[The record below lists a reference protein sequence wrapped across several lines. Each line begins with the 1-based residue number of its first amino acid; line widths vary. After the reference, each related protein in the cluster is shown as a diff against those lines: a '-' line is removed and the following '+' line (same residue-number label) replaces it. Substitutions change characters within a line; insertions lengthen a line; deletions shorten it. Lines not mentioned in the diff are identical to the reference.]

1 MTNSQINK
9 DIIPIIPY
17 GYGTWVYDK
26 IYRDKED
33 TSPLPEGTLEI
44 KPGNFVKPGLFKGTI
59 TEWNQKATAFPYT
72 QVYSY
77 GGDIEMYCRGSGES
91 KTSDPC
97 IKANGFKSDKGLEDG
112 FVVTFPGEDKDQHVG
127 LKSLEAYL
135 NIPKV
140 AQNILIIDGRVDNKK
155 EGVYDYLD
163 YFNALEKDE
172 AEAFADKVSKN
183 ICRNDSVDG
192 LQFDVEPFSFT
203 GEGGS
208 VSGSGQKY
216 FYYQIA
222 KNFAGW
228 NGNVN
233 DNTGV
238 NPNLTNDPLGCV
250 NANHPNGRFFSIF
263 TFAKSITP
271 DVKTMLTQYG
281 NGCVMD
287 SLYDLGPLP
296 GGQLNS
302 VDDFKKYAA
311 QEIKDMQAL
320 NVPYQ
325 FAIPAAA
332 SAHEFE
338 TKAGQVAAG
347 AGNQIEYIKAVMEL
361 IKPEALKIQDPNFKG
376 IGVWS
381 YNQKMYWH
389 GDEYTPASPS
399 DTTMSYIDSAT
410 SATAHDEL

>member
-1 MTNSQINK
+1 MTDSQINK
-9 DIIPIIPY
+9 NTTPIIPY

-26 IYRDKED
+26 IYSTPVPGD
-33 TSPLPEGTLEI
+33 GTIEI
-44 KPGNFVKPGLFKGTI
+44 KPGNFVKPGLFKDAI
-59 TEWNQKATAFPYT
+59 TAWNQKATGFPYT

-91 KTSDPC
+91 DKTDPC

-112 FVVTFPGEDKDQHVG
+112 FVVTFPGDDKDQHIG
-127 LKSLEAYL
+127 LKSLEGYL

-140 AQNILIIDGRVDNKK
+140 AQNILIIDGRMDNKI
-155 EGVYDYLD
+155 EGEYDYLD

-172 AEAFADKVSKN
+172 AEAFADKVSNN
-183 ICRNDSVDG
+183 ICGNDSVDG
-192 LQFDVEPFSFT
+192 VQFDVEPFSFT
-203 GEGGS
+203 GDGGS
-208 VSGSGQKY
+208 VAGAGQKY

-228 NGNVN
+228 NGHSG
-233 DNTGV
+233 DNTGI
-238 NPNLTNDPLGCV
+238 NTGGDALGCV

-271 DVKTMLTQYG
+271 DVIKMLTQYG

-338 TKAGQVAAG
+338 TKAGQIAAG
-347 AGNQIEYIKAVMEL
+347 AGNQIKYVQAVMEL

-376 IGVWS
+376 IGIWS
-381 YNQKMYWH
+381 WNQKMYWH

-399 DTTMSYIDSAT
+399 DEIMSYLDSAVT
-410 SATAHDEL
+410 SAILHEEL

>member
-1 MTNSQINK
+1 MTNSQTNK
-9 DIIPIIPY
+9 DIIPY

-44 KPGNFVKPGLFKGTI
+44 KPGNYVKPGLFKDAI
-59 TEWNQKATAFPYT
+59 TEWNQKATFFPYT
-72 QVYSY
+72 QIYSY

-91 KTSDPC
+91 ELSDPC
-97 IKANGFKSDKGLEDG
+97 TVDR
-112 FVVTFPGEDKDQHVG
+112 FVVTFPGEDKDQHIG
-127 LKSLEAYL
+127 LKSLEGYL

-140 AQNILIIDGRVDNKK
+140 AQNILIIDGRVDNII
-155 EGVYDYLD
+155 EGEYDYLD
-163 YFNALEKDE
+163 YFNKLEKDE

-183 ICRNDSVDG
+183 ICGNNSVDG
-192 LQFDVEPFSFT
+192 VQFDVEPFSFT
-203 GEGGS
+203 GDGGS
-208 VSGSGQKY
+208 VSGSGQQY

-233 DNTGV
+233 DNTGI
-238 NPNLTNDPLGCV
+238 NPDLTNDPLGCV

-263 TFAKSITP
+263 TFAKSITA

-302 VDDFKKYAA
+302 VEDFKKYAA

-338 TKAGQVAAG
+338 TKAGQIAAG

-376 IGVWS
+376 IGIWS

-410 SATAHDEL
+410 SAIVHEEL